1 MIFGTRNI
9 FTTTPNRHAESTD
22 TRQAI
27 GRHEPDQQRRRT
39 PREDEPGDLFDLDD
53 EAYVSVESLRLFLE
67 NYKRTQDVQTVD
79 AATENKGRA
88 GADTPMPIDQKPLTT
103 APYAA
108 QAAKAYESMA
118 KAAKPEISADSAA
131 NQGAGASSAGGADF
145 STVDRLLA
153 DLDLLA
159 LAGVETLHIQ
169 RAVNFLVSLLNA
181 VEREKARLNIA
192 G

>member
-27 GRHEPDQQRRRT
+27 GRHEPDHQRRR
-39 PREDEPGDLFDLDD
+39 PPSEDEPGDIFDLDD

-67 NYKRTQDVQTVD
+67 NYKRTQDVQAAD
-79 AATENKGRA
+79 AATENTSRA
-88 GADTPMPIDQKPLTT
+88 SADTPPPIDQKPLTT
-103 APYAA
+103 SPYAA
-108 QAAKAYESMA
+108 QAAKAYESIA
-118 KAAKPEISADSAA
+118 RAAKPETLEKPENDKVKAPSGS
-131 NQGAGASSAGGADF
+131 GADF

-159 LAGVETLHIQ
+159 AAGVETLHIQ
-169 RAVNFLVSLLNA
+169 RAVNFLASLLNA
-181 VEREKARLNIA
+181 VEREKARLNIV